1 MPIIN
6 SGIGGSGQ
14 TIQVNELQEATAQN
28 EGQIVEYVGETTA
41 IPESAKVVHQHT
53 EDPCTITVD
62 IQTIHAVLESIEE
75 GLSEQDLRL
84 QFIYV
89 NGEWFLA
96 QAGQAFDP
104 ATVGITLDYGSGEAH
119 VGDTFTIH
127 HIPAGAISYVNGYF
141 YQSGIQTIHST
152 YAARVASGE
161 HYYISGVN
169 GEQYED
175 YIVNT
180 LHEELID
187 KYYRFAYSSADTSW
201 TLDGS
206 DVNLSNYGISI
217 NYEQIETINP
227 STYND
232 ISYDVEG
239 DPTLTIDLQ
248 TFEAF
253 FAAAGMLDPN
263 NFGDSV
269 GFSMKYLG
277 LDGNN
282 QPLWVAPD
290 GNNTTDLSQ
299 YGITVTFAGQPQQ
312 YGDGGISWTYYSK
325 SIGEETA
332 TPQDGDTIEAFYS
345 ASYTERGW
353 WAKKVQE
360 INDKIDKWEEF
371 PEPNS
376 RNLGLIAQ
384 YIGEDE
390 YYESEANVEYVD
402 SYDAQVNID
411 VNKNQ
416 LEQAISSTQGEEALN
431 NYYQFRIIYDA
442 GNDVWKSYIRINDG
456 DENEA
461 GSYTIQELEYWGV
474 YVSVDTASGDLRYCE
489 AMMSYTPARIGEW
502 RNGYFYQSTKVA
514 EDEQFDIENVENLEL
529 DWEHPYD
536 LDVSTYR
543 SYIEGQGEELQE
555 RHYQLRYSDER
566 QTSQTAGWYD
576 ENTDDEYDLSD
587 LGVELYYANQGSYD
601 TYASCVCTFEKF
613 YDSRYFINKIDITK
627 IEYLLASNHIDYINL
642 ANSITITFTCVD
654 AENYKWKFN
663 IGMDSIIGSGTP
675 DDYGITI
682 EMREPIRAPQFAN
695 GDTFTLVYSPIYT
708 QDKENSDYFA
718 TNVYFQNY
726 AGDPYITGIDTSTFE
741 QEIGTLPTTA
751 TTYTWVCT
759 SDSPVSWTLDGVA
772 ADPADYGLYLS
783 NNRAPAYMV
792 GDTIKMVYIPNKK
805 DQYLVVYKDLT
816 GSGDVESVN
825 KETFYQYYGSIPE
838 QNMTLNFYC
847 TDAGDTETAKWK
859 LFADGSSSL
868 SEYGVNLRSSQDQ
881 HAYEIGDRII
891 VMYFAQPRVEIA
903 EPTNDSRFILHYR
916 PRSEY
921 YVWEQKDVQPGSGD
935 YNKLEKKPAID
946 GVILTSETTA
956 QDLSGSF
963 VDLTS
968 DQKADGTK
976 IINELFK
983 VEVQPNAKKP
993 YEGSAMHPYVDCVSY
1008 VPNGDSTVFLATG
1021 DKSNPQWYGFN
1032 VYANETPILVLLDSE
1047 GNRRDTLP
1055 LDPDVYN
1062 CISNAGYSSDKF
1074 VGGFCSNTALWT
1086 DPNDGK
1092 EYLFALTAPC
1102 LLSKYDMSAI
1112 RQGNWSSAAVSSHL
1126 LFDPYYVREYYD
1138 QFNHVLNRIRIQG
1151 NNLYAFKELDDGT
1164 TCGLYPV
1171 KYDLVHET
1179 AYSVG
1184 PGDFQGGGLYV
1195 YWSPAE
1201 YTKEGSHD
1209 YNIIT
1214 ENGTDYV
1221 YLYLDISSTFTDIYG
1236 NSVDYPRATIYKFP
1250 LDQSNE
1256 SANLQMI
1263 SYQFTNPGDD
1273 LGKVNI
1279 KKIAKIDERYLFVY
1293 AENSEGWTFFNL
1305 FDTTNDS
1312 VVDQVWCKANPVADD
1327 YTIYKQSE
1335 GVYKV
1340 SGFIGNQ
1347 IYQFTIDTNNQ
1358 RINERDEYVFIH
1370 ESLYNQLMWGVPEYI
1385 NRSCTMYM
1393 WDDVNLEQYNGYYYF
1408 TSPVYF
1414 SHRQA
1419 SIYYGG
1425 YSPYA
1430 VFMGMGYDYQRY
1442 ATESY
1447 VTSVLSTSGFITEDY
1462 LYNNGYATQS
1472 WCNNGNIYY
1481 TNLIGKPKLNGVDI
1495 DGSMTSQ
1502 DYHIIDSY
1510 GINITETQ
1518 MIMNGKG
1525 IKYDTP
1531 FQVATVI
1538 AGGGS
1543 DYDTYDVKYVIPSRE
1558 ENGVYYQVV
1567 NFRNVGESQTN
1578 YDVFKV
1584 NTLTG
1589 ERTPLYSNTYI
1600 SACRDAEAIAGTYV
1614 SEEDTLY
1621 LLAKRVSEGILIALR
1636 ITNISSD
1643 ELRGSPIIKS
1653 PVYEGTSGGTLSCI
1667 SGGTSTLTGIFIDNC
1682 YCKKDPYETPYQ
1694 NYPNGMMFVN
1704 QSLYDNGSTYQL
1716 VFAQTQYNG
1725 FVCYTRANFPQTP
1738 DQFQKLGNNIE
1749 RYGVMSSG
1757 NIDIKL
1763 VTGNIVDDQ
1772 FEVIS
1777 NSLPQAIYNTNLVT
1791 WDDINDQLLMLSRVT
1806 ASYSTEGEIYAY
1818 DGINSVSSTPIAT
1831 LPTTYD
1837 GADVTYSL
1845 FVTTGDSTQHF
1856 IAVAN
1861 RSGSTPV
1868 YTTSSDGINW
1878 TALAEFTAIGNA
1890 TVVGIEYINGDFYT
1904 ITDNGHFYSSST
1916 FGSNNVNQLPW
1927 TTTSL
1932 VYGSASDGTSI
1943 LAACNSGNYIMKYT
1957 PGVSTDWER
1966 ASSTIYTSIL
1976 HPSYP
1981 TPTIKYTNGKFY
1993 VFFYS
1998 DTNNAY
2004 LNDYITSDDCGES
2017 WYKCSLITSQ
2027 AKRNYYSVNYYANS
2041 FSPMGFGCD
2050 NQGGVYAI
2058 SWGQI
2063 YSNGVGTL
2071 NPRDY
2076 ISLNTYTD
2084 TTNYGTV
2091 TLESTQV
2098 PRATINIRIDKNNTL
2113 LTQNVEDLYLGE
2125 VGFNSKYQAVN
2136 VDGRDLG
2143 INNTFKGVLLRGN
2156 ANNKVYLAPAFFNP
2170 DTGAG
2175 APMNES
2181 MDGTIDLVQSPSFP
2195 FIYIEQD
2202 SPTLYSNYIY
2212 FYNYSNYQQLSAIT
2226 YLNGYGTLIGD
2237 TYCSIDPV
2245 DPKQFKN
2252 IIFRVMPTYT
2262 VTNVDIDNGGT
2273 GYEVGDRL
2281 ALSVGSS
2288 ARSNGAIIEIT
2299 SVDPDTHAALSISII
2314 NNDSSASLTYGG
2326 NIYYRDIAHF
2336 SSSAIND
2343 SIIELDVH
2351 GTGLTVRNVS
2361 TTLRSPKTIGGLTP
2375 EYGSYVTPVIDST
2388 SNTWKVIN
2396 TTITDDDLIE
2406 LRGDFDND
2414 GGIAKIEYIDAYTDY
2429 STNALYK
2436 IGFYCLITSGNG
2448 TVKAYK
2454 SEDFNINST
2463 QSYIT
2468 LRECSSDLSDATA
2481 GTNYSISYLAQYA
2494 FIYNTD
2500 NFYITAPAFVNFKG
2514 KITDLYD
2521 TNFMELYTSHPT
2533 NGFIVPALGN
2543 KNFRHSY
2550 TKNSDFKRY
2559 YYDFTE
2565 INAYGDNWE
2574 DGVHTVT
2581 SNYITTAG
2589 NKEVSVTF
2597 EVAAG
2602 RLKQVFSITP
2612 ELGDS
2617 PLSTN
2622 TVTLVNPLDSDPVNN
2637 IVLVF
2642 DTVDL
2647 NDTSFIPSIEK
2658 YGVVKRGYRVQTAI
2672 DPTDPANTNSIAT
2685 VDAIIQYIQTVLS

>member
-14 TIQVNELQEATAQN
+14 TIQVNELQEATLQN
-28 EGQIVEYVGETTA
+28 EGQIVEYVGETTSL
-41 IPESAKVVHQHT
+41 PESAKVVHQHT
-53 EDPCTITVD
+53 EDPCIITVD
-62 IQTIHAVLESIEE
+62 VQTLHAALESFRE
-75 GLSEQDLRL
+75 GLSKEDLRL
-84 QFIYV
+84 QFVYM
-89 NGEWFLA
+89 NNEWFLV

-104 ATVGITLDYGSGEAH
+104 AMLGITLDYGSGEVHAW
-119 VGDTFTIH
+119 DTFTIH

-141 YQSGIQTIHST
+141 YQSGVQTIYSS
-152 YAARVASGE
+152 YDAQVVSGE
-161 HYYISGVN
+161 HYYINGVN
-169 GEQYED
+169 TEQYED

-180 LHEELID
+180 LHEELVD
-187 KYYRFAYSSADTSW
+187 KYYRFAYSAADISW

-206 DVNLSNYGISI
+206 DVDLSNYGISL
-217 NYEQIETINP
+217 NYDQIETINP
-227 STYND
+227 STYSD
-232 ISYDVEG
+232 IVYDVEG
-239 DPTLTIDLQ
+239 NPTLTIDLQ

-253 FAAAGMLDPN
+253 FGPEGLNMLDPN
-263 NFGDSV
+263 RYGDVIDFG
-269 GFSMKYLG
+269 MKYLG

-282 QPLWVAPD
+282 QPLWTAPD
-290 GNNTTDLSQ
+290 GNNTSDLSQ

-312 YGDGGISWTYYSK
+312 YGGGSVSWKYYAKTISET
-325 SIGEETA
+325 TA
-332 TPQDGDTIEAFYS
+332 TPQDGDTIESFYS
-345 ASYTERGW
+345 ASYTERSW
-353 WAKKVQE
+353 MPKKVQE
-360 INDKIDKWEEF
+360 ISDKIDKWEEF
-371 PEPNS
+371 PESNS
-376 RNLGLIAQ
+376 TNEGLIAQ

-390 YYESEANVEYVD
+390 YYESDARVEYID
-402 SYDAQVNID
+402 AYDAQVNID
-411 VNKNQ
+411 VDKNR
-416 LEQAISSTQGEEALN
+416 LEQTIASTQGEEALN
-431 NYYQFRIIYDA
+431 NYYQFRLIYDA
-442 GNDVWKSYIRINDG
+442 GNDIWKSYIRINDG
-456 DENEA
+456 DESEA

-474 YVSVDTASGDLRYCE
+474 YVSVDTAPGDLRYCE
-489 AMMSYTPARIGEW
+489 AMMTYTPARPGYW
-502 RNGYFYQSTKVA
+502 RNGYFYQSIKVT
-514 EDEQFDIENVENLEL
+514 EDEEFNIENIENLEL
-529 DWEHPYD
+529 DWDRPYD
-536 LDVSTYR
+536 LDISTYR

-566 QTSQTAGWYD
+566 HTSQTAGWYD
-576 ENTDDEYDLSD
+576 ENTGDEYDLGD
-587 LGVELYYANQGSYD
+587 LGVELNYASIGQYD
-601 TYASCVCTFEKF
+601 TYSSCVCTFEKF
-613 YDSRYFINKIDITK
+613 YDSRYFVNKIDINK
-627 IEYLLASNHIDYINL
+627 IEYLLASNNIDYNNL
-642 ANSITITFTCVD
+642 ANSVTITFTCVD

-663 IGMDSIIGSGTP
+663 IGMDGVIGSGTP
-675 DDYGITI
+675 DDYGVII
-682 EMREPIRAPQFAN
+682 EMREPIRAPLFAN
-695 GDTFTLVYSPIYT
+695 GDTFTLVYSPIYR

-726 AGDPYITGIDTSTFE
+726 GGDPYITGIDISTFE

-805 DQYLVVYKDLT
+805 DQYLVVYKDMT

-825 KETFYQYYGSIPE
+825 KDTFFNYYGSIPE
-838 QNMTLNFYC
+838 INVTLNFYC

-859 LFADGSSSL
+859 LFADGSSPL

-881 HAYEIGDRII
+881 HAYEVGDRII

-903 EPTNDSRFILHYR
+903 EPTNDSRFVLHYR
-916 PRSEY
+916 PQSEY
-921 YVWEQKDVQPGSGD
+921 YDWEQKDVQPGSGD
-935 YNKLEKKPAID
+935 YNELENKPSID
-946 GVILTSETTA
+946 GVTLTSGMTSE
-956 QDLSGSF
+956 DLAGSF
-963 VDLTS
+963 VDLKS

-983 VEVQPNAKKP
+983 VEIQPTAKKP
-993 YEGSAMHPYVDCVSY
+993 YEGSAMHPYVDCISY
-1008 VPNGDSTVFLATG
+1008 VPNDDATVFLATG

-1032 VYANETPILVLLDSE
+1032 VYANETPILVLLDRE
-1047 GNRRDTLP
+1047 GNRRDTYP
-1055 LDPDVYN
+1055 LDPDVN
-1062 CISNAGYSSDKF
+1062 NRISNAGYSSDKF

-1086 DPNDGK
+1086 DPNSGK

-1112 RQGNWSSAAVSSHL
+1112 RQGNWSGAAVSSTL

-1138 QFNHVLNRIRIQG
+1138 QYNHALNRIRIQG

-1171 KYDLVHET
+1171 KYDLVNET
-1179 AYSVG
+1179 VYSVG
-1184 PGDFQGGGLYV
+1184 PSDFQGGGLYV
-1195 YWSPAE
+1195 YWSPEE
-1201 YTKEGSHD
+1201 YSKEGPHD

-1221 YLYLDISSTFTDIYG
+1221 YLYLDISRPFSDIYG
-1236 NSVDYPRATIYKFP
+1236 SYVEYPRATIYKFP
-1250 LDQSNE
+1250 LDQSSE

-1263 SYQFTNPGDD
+1263 SYQFTNPNDD
-1273 LGKVNI
+1273 LGKVHI
-1279 KKIAKIDERYLFVY
+1279 KKIAKINERYLLVY
-1293 AENSEGWTFFNL
+1293 AENGEGWTYFNL

-1312 VVDQVWCKANPVADD
+1312 VVDQVWCKNNPVADD

-1358 RINERDEYVFIH
+1358 RINERDEYVFMH
-1370 ESLYNQLMWGVPEYI
+1370 ESLYNQLMWQVPEYI
-1385 NRSCTMYM
+1385 NRYCTMYI
-1393 WDDVNLEQYNGYYYF
+1393 WDDVNLEQDNGYYYF

-1442 ATESY
+1442 ATEGY
-1447 VTSVLSTSGFITEDY
+1447 VTSVLSTSGFITEEY
-1462 LYNNGYATQS
+1462 LSNNGYATQS
-1472 WCNNGNIYY
+1472 WCNSGNIYY
-1481 TNLIGKPKLNGVDI
+1481 PNLNGKPKLNGVDI

-1543 DYDTYDVKYVIPSRE
+1543 DYDAYDVKYVIPSKE

-1567 NFRNVGESQTN
+1567 NFRNVGEPQTN

-1589 ERTPLYSNTYI
+1589 ERTPLYSNTFI
-1600 SACRDAEAIAGTYV
+1600 SAFSNGEAIAGTYV
-1614 SEEDTLY
+1614 TEEDTLY
-1621 LLAKRVSEGILIALR
+1621 LLAKRVTENILMSYR

-1643 ELRGSPIIKS
+1643 ATRNIIIKS
-1653 PVYEGTSGGTLSCI
+1653 PVYEGTSGGTPACI
-1667 SGGTSTLTGIFIDNC
+1667 SGGGASTLTGLFMDNC
-1682 YCKKDPYETPYQ
+1682 YSKKDPYSTPYQ
-1694 NYPNGMMFVN
+1694 NYPNGMLFVN
-1704 QSLYDNGSTYQL
+1704 QSEYDNGWTYQL
-1716 VFAQTQYNG
+1716 VLAQTANNG
-1725 FVCYTRANFPQTP
+1725 FLCYTRGYFPQTP
-1738 DQFQKLGNNIE
+1738 EQFQKLGNDIE
-1749 RYGVMSSG
+1749 RYGSVSSG
-1757 NIDIKL
+1757 NIDLKL
-1763 VTGNIVDDQ
+1763 VTGNVPDDQ
-1772 FEVIS
+1772 FELITT
-1777 NSLPQAIYNTNLVT
+1777 SLPQAIYNTNLIT
-1791 WDDINDQLLMLSRVT
+1791 WDDINDQLLMMSKAGST
-1806 ASYSTEGEIYAY
+1806 YSTEGEIYVY
-1818 DGINSVSSTPIAT
+1818 DGTNPVSSTPIAS
-1831 LPTTYD
+1831 LPTSYN
-1837 GADVTYSL
+1837 GEDVTYSL

-1861 RSGSTPV
+1861 RSGNYPL
-1868 YTTSSDGINW
+1868 YTTSADGVNW
-1878 TALAEFTAIGNA
+1878 TALSEWMSVGYRSL
-1890 TVVGIEYINGDFYT
+1890 VGIEYINNIFY
-1904 ITDNGHFYSSST
+1904 IIANSGHCWSSST
-1916 FGSNNVNQLPW
+1916 FGDNNPSQLPIIQAN
-1927 TTTSL
+1927 S
-1932 VYGSASDGTSI
+1932 VYGTASDGESI
-1943 LAACNSGNYIMKYT
+1943 LALCYSGNYIKKYT
-1957 PGVSTDWER
+1957 PGVSTEWER
-1966 ASSTIYTSIL
+1966 ASSTLYTSIL

-1993 VFFYS
+1993 VFFHS
-1998 DTNNAY
+1998 SNDGY
-2004 LNDYITSDDCGES
+2004 LDNYIMSDDCGES
-2017 WYKCSLITSQ
+2017 WYKCHLITSQ
-2027 AKRNYYSVNYYANS
+2027 KKRNYYSTSYYANS
-2041 FSPMGFGCD
+2041 FAPKGFGCD
-2050 NQGGVYAI
+2050 DQGGVYAI

-2063 YSNGVGTL
+2063 FSNGIGAL
-2071 NPRDY
+2071 NPRDWVG
-2076 ISLNTYTD
+2076 LNTYTF
-2084 TTNYGTV
+2084 TTNYGSV
-2091 TLESTQV
+2091 TIETADNLVST
-2098 PRATINIRIDKNNTL
+2098 TNLRIDKNNTL
-2113 LTQNVEDLYLGE
+2113 LTQNIEDLYLGE
-2125 VGFNSKYQAVN
+2125 VGFNSKYQSVN
-2136 VDGRDLG
+2136 ASGRTLD
-2143 INNTFKGVLLRGN
+2143 IFTSYRGVLLRGN

-2170 DTGAG
+2170 ETGDG

-2181 MDGTIDLVQSPSFP
+2181 MYGTIDLVQSPFFP

-2202 SPTLYSNYIY
+2202 SPSLYSNYVY
-2212 FYNYSNYQQLSAIT
+2212 FYNPGNYSQISAIS
-2226 YLNGYGTLIGD
+2226 YINGYGTLNPDSYYTISPSFTG
-2237 TYCSIDPV
+2237 
-2245 DPKQFKN
+2245 QFKN
-2252 IIFRVMPTYT
+2252 VMFRVMPTYT
-2262 VTNVDIDNGGT
+2262 VTNVDIDDGGT

-2281 ALSVGSS
+2281 FLTAGCS

-2299 SVDPDTHAALSISII
+2299 AVDSNTGAATSISII
-2314 NNDSSASLTYGG
+2314 NDDTSG
-2326 NIYYRDIAHF
+2326 NIYYRNIAHF

-2343 SIIELDVH
+2343 SLLDSIVH

-2361 TTLRSPKTIGGLTP
+2361 TSVRSPKQIGGFTP
-2375 EYGSYVTPVIDST
+2375 AYGSIVTPVIDST
-2388 SNTWKVIN
+2388 SNEWKVIN

-2406 LRGDFDND
+2406 LRGDFDDD
-2414 GGIAKIEYIDAYTDY
+2414 GGIAKIEYIDSYTDY
-2429 STNALYK
+2429 AENALYK
-2436 IGFYCLITSGNG
+2436 IGFYCLITTGNG

-2454 SEDFNINST
+2454 SEDFNINGSKN
-2463 QSYIT
+2463 YIT

-2481 GTNYSISYLAQYA
+2481 GTNYSISYLATYA
-2494 FIYNTD
+2494 FVYNSD

-2533 NGFIVPALGN
+2533 NGFVVPALGN
-2543 KNFRHSY
+2543 KNMRHSY

-2559 YYDFTE
+2559 YYDFTG

-2574 DGVHTVT
+2574 DGVHTET
-2581 SNYITTAG
+2581 GTYITDGG
-2589 NKEVSVTF
+2589 NKEVSITF

-2602 RLKQVFSITP
+2602 RLKQVFSIAP

-2622 TVTLVNPLDSDPVNN
+2622 TVTLVNPLDPNVANN
-2637 IVLVF
+2637 IELEF

-2658 YGVVKRGYRVQTAI
+2658 YGIVKRGYRVQNAI

-2685 VDAIIQYIQTVLS
+2685 VDAIIQYVQSLLS